1 MAHSRNTAVRDRYFP
16 RPGLAQKYVNEF
28 AGNSIT
34 RALILFG
41 PLGIGKTTFLKR
53 DLAPLAAKSGWVPV
67 TIDLSAL
74 HGDPGTEIAD
84 RLRAETRKL
93 RGARQEAGMWT
104 DMARDIDASA
114 CATRRI
120 SWWMSRLA
128 EAAGQK
134 RIMLLL
140 DEVQTLTLIPEGDDL
155 AACLRAGMQTSY
167 GRYAA
172 IFTGSDRARL
182 DAMFRDLRAPL
193 WQYGYEEDF
202 PPLGRDFSDALC
214 ERYERARGCTIDHDE
229 AWEAF
234 RAAGFN
240 PAHTDEVFAR

>member
-1 MAHSRNTAVRDRYFP
+1 
-16 RPGLAQKYVNEF
+16 LARKYVNEF
-28 AGNSIT
+28 AGSSIT

-41 PLGIGKTTFLKR
+41 PLGMGKTTFLKR

-67 TIDLSAL
+67 TIDFSAL
-74 HGDPGTEIAD
+74 RGDPGTAIAD

-93 RGARQEAGMWT
+93 RGARKEAGMWT
-104 DMARDIDASA
+104 DMAHNIDASA

-120 SWWMSRLA
+120 GWWMSRLA
-128 EAAGQK
+128 EAGGKK

-140 DEVQTLTLIPEGDDL
+140 DEVQTLTLIPEGEDL

-167 GRYAA
+167 GSYTA
-172 IFTGSDRARL
+172 IFTGSDRTRL
-182 DAMFRDLRAPL
+182 DAMFNDYDAPL

-214 ERYERARGCTIDHDE
+214 ERHERARGCTIDRDE

-234 RAAGFN
+234 RAAAFIPRTLTKFLRLNDGN
-240 PAHTDEVFAR
+240 TRNHRENHDRR